1 MPAPPSST
9 HPQTVC
15 AVGAAGHT
23 SPGGAPKG
31 GRQEA
36 AGSGGVW
43 GAKVYRQRRQQGV
56 GVSGELRSTG
66 GGL

>member
-15 AVGAAGHT
+15 AVGAAGDT

-43 GAKVYRQRRQQGV
+43 GAEVYRRRRQQGV
-56 GVSGELRSTG
+56 GVSGEPRSTG
-66 GGL
+66 RGL